1 MRIPR
6 LLMGIAVLLGLFACG
21 WARGGEYDIVVSRA
35 TAADPQWAKVVDA
48 LMTKYAGKHPAIISF
63 ENDVADALPEL
74 QRQMPRYVC
83 FVARPQEA
91 GREFVSKVH
100 RLTRGLNDDPYTD
113 CFWGILTGYDAE
125 NALRIARRSEPL
137 VIHRAAAG
145 TEIALDMCEQ
155 GVWYSEVKKN
165 QAVKKEPGK
174 PLAQPGGPDDTTQAL
189 ADLLND
195 YHADLWVTSGHAS
208 ERDWMI
214 GYTYRNGYFRCEHG
228 SLYGQDTKGRKLPI
242 RSDNPKVYL
251 PVGNCLMGH
260 IDGVDAMALAY
271 MNSAGVNQMAGYTVE
286 TWYGYA
292 GWGMLDYF
300 VEQPGR
306 YTCAQAFVASENAL
320 IHRMQT
326 YFPELLKVKDG
337 VEYRG
342 EVAVS
347 DAARAAGLTEQDGR
361 GLLYDRDV
369 VAFYGDPAWEARMA
383 EQPCAWEQSLTQKD
397 GIYTFEI
404 KPQRGA
410 ATFAPINTNGAQ
422 RGYRPIIEFFPRIL
436 KDAKIVDGADL
447 SPTIS
452 PGFILIPNPRT
463 CEVGKTYRVTFRASA
478 SPGGA

>member
-1 MRIPR
+1 MKQKLSTAAFPI
-6 LLMGIAVLLGLFACG
+6 LVAILICG
-21 WARGGEYDIVVSRA
+21 VSRAGEYDVVVSKT
-35 TAADPQWAKVVDA
+35 TAGDAQWSKVVDA
-48 LMTKYAGKHPAIISF
+48 LVTKHAGMHPQIVTFDS
-63 ENDVADALPEL
+63 DVADALPEL
-74 QRQMPRYVC
+74 RRQLPQFVC

-100 RLTRGLNDDPYTD
+100 HLTRGLNDDPYTD
-113 CFWGILTGYDAE
+113 CFWGILTGYDAD

-137 VIHRAAAG
+137 VIHRSAAG

-165 QAVKKEPGK
+165 QAVKKEAGK
-174 PLAQPGGPDDTTQAL
+174 PPAEPGGPDDTTQAL

-195 YHADLWVTSGHAS
+195 YHADLFVTSGHAS
-208 ERDWMI
+208 EHDWMI

-228 SLYGQDTKGRKLPI
+228 SLYGQDTKGHRLPI
-242 RSDNPKVYL
+242 KSDNPKVFL

-260 IDGVDAMALAY
+260 IDSPNCMALAY
-271 MNSAGVNQMAGYTVE
+271 MNSAGVTQMAGYTVL

-306 YTCAQAFVASENAL
+306 YTCAEAFVASENAL

-326 YFPELLKVKDG
+326 YSPDLLKVEDG
-337 VEYRG
+337 VNYQG
-342 EVAVS
+342 EVKVS
-347 DAARAAGLTEQDGR
+347 DAAKAAGLTEQDGR

-383 EQPCAWEQSLTQKD
+383 EQPCAWEQSLTEKD
-397 GIYTFEI
+397 GLYTFEI
-404 KPQRGA
+404 KPKRGT

-422 RGYRPIIEFFPRIL
+422 RGYRPIIQFFPTRL
-436 KDAKIVDGADL
+436 KDLKLVDGADL
-447 SPTIS
+447 SPTLA

-463 CEVGKTYRVTFRASA
+463 CESGKTYRVTFRAS
-478 SPGGA
+478 PGA